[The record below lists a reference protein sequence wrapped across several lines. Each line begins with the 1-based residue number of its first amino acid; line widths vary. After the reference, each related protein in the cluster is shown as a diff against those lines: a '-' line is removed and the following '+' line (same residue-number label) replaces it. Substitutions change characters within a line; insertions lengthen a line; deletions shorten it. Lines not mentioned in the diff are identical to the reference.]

1 MCSPGGQTCIQLM
14 NKVGVCKQVLIYL
27 IQRDFL
33 EKRFPDTVFGMSK
46 FPSSC
51 NKALQDAVSASGGSR
66 NCSDLITH
74 HKQQFQPY

>member
-1 MCSPGGQTCIQLM
+1 M

-33 EKRFPDTVFGMSK
+33 EKRFPDTVVVVFGMSK

-51 NKALQDAVSASGGSR
+51 NKAAVVLQDAVSASGWNIGGW
-66 NCSDLITH
+66 IT
-74 HKQQFQPY
+74 QLL